1 MQTKRNSRNLPSLKI
16 SIQFNHF
23 FHLSPAQALTTN
35 ARIVIDDLGIYC
47 PGSTQ
52 KFITKRTYFTG
63 LVIEPIIFTIEDRAT
78 NCSVTIKST
87 RKNFSFS
94 SRGLTLEG
102 IKAQPIVEPPP
113 QREHI
118 PENPD
123 CPIEPSQDKPGNKKE
138 LDSQITHSPLSTD
151 NNSPPSPSRQQEN
164 NQQNESSQ
172 TTLPLKPQDHSLNRV
187 PRPRLRLSPI
197 PPPIRV
203 DNNPRICKD
212 SDEGYAAWHDAY
224 APRRPLNLN
233 VNGPPSWPLRITNE
247 FRFNS
252 FYKRL
257 LPHVG
262 KISLL
267 AIAAILISRRN

>member
-1 MQTKRNSRNLPSLKI
+1 MHTKRNPRNLPSLKI
-16 SIQFNHF
+16 SIQFNNF
-23 FHLSPAQALTTN
+23 FHLSPSQSLTTN

-47 PGSTQ
+47 PSSTQ

-94 SRGLTLEG
+94 TRRLTLEG

-123 CPIEPSQDKPGNKKE
+123 CPLEPSQDKPSNKKE
-138 LDSQITHSPLSTD
+138 LDSQITHPPLSTD
-151 NNSPPSPSRQQEN
+151 NNGPPFLSRQQEN
-164 NQQNESSQ
+164 NQQNEPPQITPPPKS
-172 TTLPLKPQDHSLNRV
+172 QDHFPNQV
-187 PRPRLRLSPI
+187 PRLRLSPI
-197 PPPIRV
+197 RV
-203 DNNPRICKD
+203 DNNPHKDKD
-212 SDEGYAAWHDAY
+212 SDDGYAAFYDHY

-233 VNGPPSWPLRITNE
+233 INGPSSWPLRITNE

-252 FYKRL
+252 LYKQL